1 MNDPAL
7 EGLWKHVLANWD
19 DDRAHGVFLEHCQ
32 RTEQLLEAAV
42 RYRGMAGDHQR
53 GALAKKKLD
62 AVTVLAMAKL
72 ETSRRSDRPARS
84 RAGAFGLIAF
94 FVLAT
99 IGLLVFLG
107 VQR

>member
-1 MNDPAL
+1 MTDPAL
-7 EGLWKHVLANWD
+7 ESLWKHVLANWD
-19 DDRAHGVFLEHCQ
+19 DDRAHGAFLELCQ
-32 RTEQLLEAAV
+32 RNDQLLEAAV

-53 GALAKKKLD
+53 GAVAKKKLD
-62 AVTVLAMAKL
+62 AVTALAMAKL
-72 ETSRRSDRPARS
+72 ESRRRSDRPAQS

-99 IGLLVFLG
+99 IGLLLFLG